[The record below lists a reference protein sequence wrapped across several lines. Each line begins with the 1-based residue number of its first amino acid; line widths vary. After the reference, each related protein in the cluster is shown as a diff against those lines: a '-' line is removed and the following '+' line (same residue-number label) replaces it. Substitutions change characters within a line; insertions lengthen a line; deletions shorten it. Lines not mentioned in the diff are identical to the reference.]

1 MKFCLK
7 HLKDSEAFYMPILIK
22 LFYAEYNY
30 YKDGRIKDL
39 LEYGTD
45 DFYHIFKAI
54 NSFNKC
60 FITILEEAE
69 PLAAFPFI
77 RMQVDNLV
85 YLYAETLYPT
95 TILHSIYDKGKT
107 LNQIKVKG
115 RALVHSELRK
125 ELHPIVSDIYA
136 KYSGFVHPSKQ
147 QIDADKKILKKYI
160 KDFAADMVQINNVI
174 TSVLINHIKYFENN
188 KQL

>member
-7 HLKDSEAFYMPILIK
+7 HLKDSESFYMPILMN

-85 YLYAETLYPT
+85 CLYAETLYPT
-95 TILHSIYDKGKT
+95 IILYSIYNKGRT

-115 RALVHSELRK
+115 KALVHSELRK
-125 ELHPIVSDIYA
+125 ELDPIVSEIYA

-160 KDFAADMVQINNVI
+160 KDFASDMVQINNVI
-174 TSVLINHIKYFENN
+174 TKVLINHIKYFESV
-188 KQL
+188 K